1 MVRTRAHEIATT
13 GRNAQGVRLIRLGAD
28 ETLVGLE
35 ALEDLSEELD
45 ELLEDV
51 ENTEITTE
59 TQSEVTEPNVAD
71 DLATDKDQE

>member
-1 MVRTRAHEIATT
+1 MIATT
-13 GRNAQGVRLIRLGAD
+13 GRNAQGVRLIRLGSD

-59 TQSEVTEPNVAD
+59 TQSEVTEQNASD